1 MQGQSTK
8 AQKTIARAKGWE
20 PDSIYDSMTRT
31 FTPIDSG
38 LVGDSEIFNNQGVPK
53 TKGRYPQLPDGYDV
67 SIGAGEPAAT
77 FNSPVRRSETGNAPF
92 KGAKGNP
99 NAGMGGM

>member
-1 MQGQSTK
+1 MQGSQTA
-8 AQKTIARAKGWE
+8 AQKTVARAKGWE
-20 PDSIYDSMTRT
+20 PDAIYDPATGKSA
-31 FTPIDSG
+31 PLDEG
-38 LVGDSEIFNNQGVPK
+38 LVAPAEIFTNQGVQK
-53 TKGRYPQLPDGYDV
+53 SRGKYAQLADGYDV